1 VSQPPLGGALRTTVP
16 PESKIVN
23 PKKLPR
29 DRVSPQPL
37 QSRHES
43 LSEHC
48 VVGEAAPRAI
58 GATSRPTFIL
68 SVGRVVGCAVASASL
83 LGCEVDSWMDPSRT
97 GYFETTPTTMPV
109 LARLDVI
116 ERGGV
121 GGTQAG
127 PPIEEDLVP
136 AELKYR
142 LSPADEIRVE
152 VWELIEVGRTE
163 ILEVVVDQ
171 TGNIRIKEL
180 GDVAAAGLTIEE
192 LQKEIEAKASRIIRG
207 TPVVGV
213 SLIRG
218 QGFQFS
224 ISGSVQTVGVFGLN
238 RPDFRIAEAI
248 ALAGGALPTTQRV
261 TVVRSAPLDDTL
273 NPVYPEPEARNIKV
287 IPPITPVDDITP
299 PTPGT
304 GGAAPAPSSGTTPA
318 EAKPAVDI
326 NDLIDQ
332 LDSKARQP
340 DAPAGGAAPATDPA
354 ATPPTTPP
362 ATQPGASPGML
373 KGSSSR
379 GPRVFNADDAPPID
393 VDDVTSPTVQ
403 DAVTAPVAADSTQ
416 AVGAGGWVF
425 DTAAGRWI
433 RGGAPSTSGPRGSDN
448 AAAARPMYATRIIE
462 IDYQALIRG
471 DQNLNIVVRP
481 GDQIY
486 VEPPETGF
494 VYIDGEINRPGVYE
508 IQNTNGRLTLSRFV
522 SAAGGLSP
530 TAIPNRVDL
539 VRVIGKDREATIRV
553 DLAAIRNRSEPD
565 IYMRPDDH
573 VIIGTNLIATP
584 LAVIRNGFR
593 MTYGFGF
600 LLDRNFGNDVFGPPP
615 EASPF
620 N

>member
-1 VSQPPLGGALRTTVP
+1 LLFER
-16 PESKIVN
+16 
-23 PKKLPR
+23 R
-29 DRVSPQPL
+29 
-37 QSRHES
+37 
-43 LSEHC
+43 
-48 VVGEAAPRAI
+48 VVGSVDSRTNGIA
-58 GATSRPTFIL
+58 SRPTFIL
-68 SVGRVVGCAVASASL
+68 SVGRAVGCAVACASL

-121 GGTQAG
+121 GGTQSG
-127 PPIEEDLVP
+127 PPLEEDLVP

-180 GDVAAAGLTIEE
+180 GDVVAAGLTIEE

-238 RPDFRIAEAI
+238 RPDFRIAEAV
-248 ALAGGALPTTQRV
+248 ALAGGALPTTQRI

-273 NPVYPEPEARNIKV
+273 NPVYPEPEARDIKPV
-287 IPPITPVDDITP
+287 PPVTPVDDITP
-299 PTPGT
+299 KTPDT
-304 GGAAPAPSSGTTPA
+304 GGAAPAPPAGTTPPA
-318 EAKPAVDI
+318 TKPAVDI

-340 DAPAGGAAPATDPA
+340 DAPAGGAAPASDPA
-354 ATPPTTPP
+354 ATPSTTPP
-362 ATQPGASPGML
+362 AGQPGAAPGML

-379 GPRVFNADDAPPID
+379 GPRVFKTDDAPPVD
-393 VDDVTSPTVQ
+393 VDDVTAPTVQ

-433 RGGAPSTSGPRGSDN
+433 RGGAPSTTVQRASDK
-448 AAAARPMYATRIIE
+448 ATAARPMYATRVIE
-462 IDYQALIRG
+462 VDFQALIRG